1 MFNKQDPKT
10 LQLVKSL
17 DCSTEQLTEIQ
28 SYGDFEFTLRKIGID
43 ESAYSVDTAIYYMFY
58 DKRKMYSDSDFDF
71 DMKSEKYPQYKNA
84 KEAFDE
90 INVFIKCSEEE
101 FRERYGFWELQ
112 DFIVYERDGNQST
125 CSFKSGENY
134 YYGKYDTW

>member
-1 MFNKQDPKT
+1 M
-10 LQLVKSL
+10 SL

-71 DMKSEKYPQYKNA
+71 DMKSE
-84 KEAFDE
+84 
-90 INVFIKCSEEE
+90 
-101 FRERYGFWELQ
+101 
-112 DFIVYERDGNQST
+112 
-125 CSFKSGENY
+125 
-134 YYGKYDTW
+134 